1 MLCLT
6 LFLIEIFFHWVF
18 RLRKNTTFLLKIS
31 KSHTS
36 AQRRGKHNTYLLN
49 ILLFNMINAKSV
61 LSHKAGVLIVFLL
74 FDFRIIVKMDDNI
87 VRHYSHESTF
97 IIEMNKIGDSQDFEI
112 ILTEIEAVPS
122 C

>member
-1 MLCLT
+1 MWLLQKVHQVKNWML
-6 LFLIEIFFHWVF
+6 IFF
-18 RLRKNTTFLLKIS
+18 I
-31 KSHTS
+31 
-36 AQRRGKHNTYLLN
+36 
-49 ILLFNMINAKSV
+49 
-61 LSHKAGVLIVFLL
+61 L

-122 C
+122 CWWDICELQMKVLLLAIWRSAYGTGGDAYGGSV

>member
-1 MLCLT
+1 MLRTPT
-6 LFLIEIFFHWVF
+6 LHG
-18 RLRKNTTFLLKIS
+18 LLKAVEEKYNIPVENIKITYKRS
-31 KSHTS
+31 KK
-36 AQRRGKHNTYLLN
+36 G
-49 ILLFNMINAKSV
+49 
-61 LSHKAGVLIVFLL
+61 
-74 FDFRIIVKMDDNI
+74 IIVKMDDNI